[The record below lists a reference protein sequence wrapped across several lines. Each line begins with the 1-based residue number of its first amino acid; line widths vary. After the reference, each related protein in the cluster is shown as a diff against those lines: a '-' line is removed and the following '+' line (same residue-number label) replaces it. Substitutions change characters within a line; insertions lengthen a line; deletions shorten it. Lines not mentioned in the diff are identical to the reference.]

1 LRTADAA
8 TASITVTNL
17 GDLGAESVQGVIHA
31 PQVALVGFG
40 AIGEQVIAIDGL
52 IGIRRMV
59 SATLSGDHRSFDGM
73 AAARFLSDLAGEI
86 ATVVGE
92 FDRDEPDG
100 AVK

>member
-1 LRTADAA
+1 
-8 TASITVTNL
+8 
-17 GDLGAESVQGVIHA
+17 
-31 PQVALVGFG
+31 
-40 AIGEQVIAIDGL
+40 
-52 IGIRRMV
+52 
-59 SATLSGDHRSFDGM
+59 M